1 MPIKITDE
9 LKKAIRKMPEPEKD
23 RLLLRLVSKDAL
35 LVAQLQYRLLEDEV
49 DMEEQRDELARQ
61 VRDHFASD
69 NFAQWSYTPGLIM
82 MEMRNVSGAITRH
95 VKVTKD
101 KYGEVQL
108 LLLMINL
115 PFRHQRKL
123 LEKKIRRADKF
134 AVYTCKKAQIVL
146 KKISALNEDYYIE
159 FEQAVNEML
168 RYLSDYAP
176 TGQLMNEYQLPRQWE
191 Y

>member
-1 MPIKITDE
+1 MATKISDE
-9 LKKAIRKMPEPEKD
+9 LKNAIRAMPVSEKD
-23 RLLLRLVSKDAL
+23 KLLLRLVAKDTM
-35 LVAQLQYRLLEDEV
+35 LVRKLHHQLLEDEV
-49 DMEEQRDELARQ
+49 DMEAQRDALARQ
-61 VRDHFASD
+61 VEEHFAS
-69 NFAQWSYTPGLIM
+69 NAFAQWSYTPGLIM